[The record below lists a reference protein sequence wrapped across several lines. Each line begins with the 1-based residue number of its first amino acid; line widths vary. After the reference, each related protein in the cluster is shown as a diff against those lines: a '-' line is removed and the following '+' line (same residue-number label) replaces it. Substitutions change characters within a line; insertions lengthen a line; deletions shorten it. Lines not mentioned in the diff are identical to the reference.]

1 MALDY
6 PFWVNDFDRV
16 KDHRINYPLYSK
28 IFEAELPMKPNS
40 YSINDK
46 IKCIWLGPNE
56 WLIIHDKKELF
67 PILNPYMKDK
77 NLIIFMGAG
86 SITNW
91 ARDFIT
97 QYD

>member
-1 MALDY
+1 MVGNIIATK
-6 PFWVNDFDRV
+6 NTIIR
-16 KDHRINYPLYSK
+16 
-28 IFEAELPMKPNS
+28 
-40 YSINDK
+40 
-46 IKCIWLGPNE
+46 
-56 WLIIHDKKELF
+56 IHDKKELF